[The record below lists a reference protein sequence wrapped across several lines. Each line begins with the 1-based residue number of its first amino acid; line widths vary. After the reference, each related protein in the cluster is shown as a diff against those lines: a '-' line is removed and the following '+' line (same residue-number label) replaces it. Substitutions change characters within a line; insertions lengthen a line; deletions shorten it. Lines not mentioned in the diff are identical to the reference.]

1 MTALLDIVNFNADAS
16 CLASADWLSAISG
29 GTNSVFCR
37 WLRLY
42 VEQNKKMS
50 LGLTGATVADLAIHN
65 PEALR
70 VIGEHPD
77 VFEIILRPFSHD
89 IALLRSRVGF
99 ELNFKLGRKVLEGEF
114 RAVTPFFLPPE
125 FMLTNA
131 QLAQLADF
139 GAQGVFINAE
149 RFKPEVK
156 RCLPDTPYLIRGLFG
171 KRLPCIPLQGR
182 ITRSYLHAL
191 QRYDAEEWNRA
202 LERSGPEL
210 CATWRDGESFLLLP
224 DGLEREAQW
233 LSTERGIE
241 RRFVRDQLASVTF
254 EHEFAPSTIDSY
266 PVHSF
271 SSWVKEFRMYGYL
284 TRLHEIERQLGQ
296 LTDDQLLLWLQAIN
310 SDVLSAVEKDSPIV
324 RIHPEFGSSE
334 LVDWTIQ
341 RSARGFEG
349 EEFLSLVEREAG
361 DPSVS
366 DFLATDASPHM
377 RKLRAR
383 TKYFKSKGLRA

>member
-16 CLASADWLSAISG
+16 CLASADWLSAMSG
-29 GTNSVFCR
+29 GSSSVFCR
-37 WLRLY
+37 WLKLY
-42 VEQNKKMS
+42 VEQNKKVS
-50 LGLTGATVADLAIHN
+50 LGLTGATVADLAICN
-65 PEALR
+65 PESLR
-70 VIGEHPD
+70 VITEHPD

-89 IALLRSRVGF
+89 IALLRSAIGF
-99 ELNFKLGRKVLEGEF
+99 ELNLKLGRSLLEREF
-114 RAVTPFFLPPE
+114 GKVTPFFLPPE

-131 QLAQLADF
+131 QLAQLVDF
-139 GAQGVFINAE
+139 DVRGVFINAE

-156 RCLPDTPYLIRGLFG
+156 RCLPEAPYRIRGLFG

-182 ITRSYLHAL
+182 ITRTYLHSL
-191 QRYDAEEWNRA
+191 QRYDAEEWNHA

-224 DGLEREAQW
+224 DGLEREARW
-233 LSTERGIE
+233 LASERGVERTLVRDALSTMKFQSELG
-241 RRFVRDQLASVTF
+241 S
-254 EHEFAPSTIDSY
+254 STIESY

-284 TRLHEIERQLGQ
+284 TRLHEVERN
-296 LTDDQLLLWLQAIN
+296 LTDLTDEQLVLWLQAIN

-324 RIHPEFGSSE
+324 RIAPEPGSTE

-349 EEFLSLVEREAG
+349 EEFLSLVEQKAG
-361 DPSVS
+361 DSTVTE
-366 DFLATDASPHM
+366 FLASDPSPHLHKLRARIEYIKT
-377 RKLRAR
+377 RKLRA
-383 TKYFKSKGLRA
+383 